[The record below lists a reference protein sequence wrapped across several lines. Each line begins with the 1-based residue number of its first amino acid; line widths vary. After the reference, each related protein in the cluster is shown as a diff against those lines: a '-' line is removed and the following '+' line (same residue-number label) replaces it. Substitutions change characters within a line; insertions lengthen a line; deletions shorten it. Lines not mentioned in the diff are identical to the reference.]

1 MMEPHEP
8 WPSCMRRAAE
18 HADKVAPIRPGDL
31 LDKYGRREGAMRARW
46 AVAYWTR
53 YRELLAAVG
62 HTVHGRRVEDC
73 EQMIVYWTQQLLTEA
88 T

>member
-1 MMEPHEP
+1 MPMRSIPTQ
-8 WPSCMRRAAE
+8 RRA
-18 HADKVAPIRPGDL
+18 G
-31 LDKYGRREGAMRARW
+31 GATMRT
-46 AVAYWTR
+46 YWSR